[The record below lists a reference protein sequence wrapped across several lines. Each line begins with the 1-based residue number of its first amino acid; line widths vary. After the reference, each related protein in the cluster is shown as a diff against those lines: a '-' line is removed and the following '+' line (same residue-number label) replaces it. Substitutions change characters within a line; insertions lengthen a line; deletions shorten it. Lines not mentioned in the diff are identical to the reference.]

1 MAGGHPGPRPH
12 AGPDCSRSSV
22 HVQHPDRQTCREDRS
37 RRGRD
42 AARSTALAR
51 SRNPGG
57 VFLGAGDGQG
67 VSDSGERPGTAP
79 AIPEGCATAR
89 LAILKRQAAPAT
101 ASDQGTHA
109 TRWGAKLA
117 VCVDA
122 QFFDSIGGPSR
133 KPTQDLDSGD
143 IIWVV
148 PEIVAEARGS
158 WRLRR
163 GHWEV
168 LTLEETEVKLQAART
183 VSRAE
188 FEESLAGRLTDLRSG
203 AS

>member
-1 MAGGHPGPRPH
+1 M
-12 AGPDCSRSSV
+12 
-22 HVQHPDRQTCREDRS
+22 
-37 RRGRD
+37 
-42 AARSTALAR
+42 
-51 SRNPGG
+51 
-57 VFLGAGDGQG
+57 
-67 VSDSGERPGTAP
+67 
-79 AIPEGCATAR
+79 
-89 LAILKRQAAPAT
+89 
-101 ASDQGTHA
+101 
-109 TRWGAKLA
+109 
-117 VCVDA
+117 
-122 QFFDSIGGPSR
+122 
-133 KPTQDLDSGD
+133 
-143 IIWVV
+143 